1 MISIHKILTVGIYE
15 MRTLLRS
22 WFFRIFAG
30 LSVLGIG
37 IFNIAANV
45 PDSGA
50 PFIYRALPASLPY
63 VNLLVLNLGQAIVAV
78 FLASEFLKQDRKN
91 DTVEVIYAR
100 SMTNAEYIIGK
111 TLGILLVFLIL
122 NIIILSLGVGFSFLS
137 GDASQGILEYF
148 YYPLLISLPTLIYI
162 LGLSFFIMILS
173 RNQAITFILLLGY
186 IAVSIFYLDKQYYQV
201 FDFIAYQVP
210 MMKSTIGGFAD
221 FGETLIH
228 RGIYFFIGL
237 GLIFFTITKLDRLP
251 QSRRFRYLPIILS
264 AIFIILGFASAYQYI
279 INKKTIV
286 NEKTEMIALNNKY
299 LAHPSVMVDS
309 CNINLVHNDKTIDV
323 TSSLFISNNSGVNID
338 TLIFSL
344 NPSLMISEFK
354 IDNNTVTY
362 SREKQIIKIIPE
374 KVITQGEK
382 AILTLS
388 YNGEINEN
396 TCFLDENLEDFKDN
410 FSFEIFRFKKRY
422 AYLNQDFVLL
432 TRDALWYPVSG
443 VGYASDSPARY
454 APDFTKYTLSVLT
467 NPEYQAISQGEMSN
481 PEPGIFEFATETSL
495 PQISLIIGDYISYT
509 IDVDSITY
517 GIYTINGND
526 YYKEYFTDIQDSL
539 PGVIREL
546 KNEYESP
553 LGFSYPFRRFS
564 LVEVPIQFDLDKHT
578 WSLTSDA
585 VQPEMTF
592 YIEKGIVLEETDFKK
607 RKKRTERTMNRNK
620 EEVTPT
626 ELQSRIFKRFVRGN
640 FNANYTEWYM
650 FDKMDR
656 NTLSFFPN
664 YITFVTSLDSEKW
677 PALNLSLQA
686 YLKDRYSNPVSSYR
700 WFFQDLSKNERINLE
715 LKQSSLA
722 NFTKPSSAVDNEDD
736 IVTLYDIILA
746 KGDYLFTIFRAR
758 YGEEEFNGFLDDF
771 IENNKGQ
778 SFSLTEFD
786 IAMQDK
792 FGESIIEEVN
802 QWYYGQNLAGFMIKG
817 LETYKVRDGQYTK
830 YQIKFQIANPEKT
843 DGMVTVN
850 IDLFDGNMQRSS
862 NNEPPDFT
870 KKIYIPAGEAR
881 EVGFVFSTEPV
892 RMNLY
897 THISLNLPNNII
909 YDFSSFN
916 ETRKVK
922 MIDGISECKLFNNDV
937 VDGEIIIDNEDS
949 LFSFTTN
956 NNLSYLKK
964 IVDANKEPGYPYSGI
979 RYWNPPGDWQ
989 QVLRSGFYGKYVR
1002 SAMYTRSGHD
1012 DQLATWEAPM
1022 VTDGYY
1028 DVYFHVEKINVNRRR
1043 QRESRK
1049 SDYNFKVYHEGG
1061 MDNIHLSDSD
1071 VENGWNYLG
1080 TFFVTPYTAK
1090 VEFSNKSVGTM
1101 VFADA
1106 VKWVEN

>member
-1 MISIHKILTVGIYE
+1 

-91 DTVEVIYAR
+91 DTIEVIYAR

-111 TLGILLVFLIL
+111 TLGILLVFFIL
-122 NIIILSLGVGFSFLS
+122 NIMILSLGIGFSFLS

-148 YYPLLISLPTLIYI
+148 YYPILISVPTLVYI
-162 LGLSFFIMILS
+162 LGLSFFIMTLT
-173 RNQAITFILLLGY
+173 RNQAITFILLFGY
-186 IAVSIFYLDKQYYQV
+186 IAVSIFYLDKKYYQV

-221 FGETLIH
+221 FSETLIH

-237 GLIFFTITKLDRLP
+237 GLIFFTIIKLDRLP
-251 QSRRFRYLPIILS
+251 QSRSFRYLPAIISLV
-264 AIFIILGFASAYQYI
+264 FILAGVGSAYLYI
-279 INKKTIV
+279 SNKRDIV
-286 NEKTEMIALNNKY
+286 SDKKEMIALNNKY
-299 LAHPSVMVDS
+299 LSYPGVHVDS
-309 CNINLVHNDKTIDV
+309 CNINLKHKNKTIEV
-323 TSSLFISNNSGVNID
+323 SSQLFATNLTNNQID

-344 NPSLMISEFK
+344 NPALNINEIK
-354 IDNNTVTY
+354 IGSNNIIPI
-362 SREKQIIKIIPE
+362 REKQIVKIVANP
-374 KVITQGEK
+374 QLNPGQK
-382 AILTLS
+382 ATISIS
-388 YNGEINEN
+388 YSGVINEN
-396 TCFLDENLEDFKDN
+396 SCFLDENLEDFKDN

-422 AYLNQDFVLL
+422 AYLNKDFVLL

-443 VGYASDSPARY
+443 VGYASDNPVRY
-454 APDFTKYTLSVLT
+454 SPDFTKYSLT
-467 NPEYQAISQGEMSN
+467 VNTDPSLTAISQGEMTST
-481 PEPGIFEFATETSL
+481 EPGTFVFNTELPL
-495 PQISLIIGDYISYT
+495 PQISLLIGNYINYS

-517 GIYTINGND
+517 SIYTIDGND

-539 PGVIREL
+539 PGIIRDL

-553 LGFSYPFRRFS
+553 LGFNYPFRRFS
-564 LVEVPIQFDLDKHT
+564 LAEVPIQFDLDKHL

-585 VQPEMTF
+585 VQPEITF
-592 YIEKGIVLEETDFKK
+592 YVEKGVILEETDFKK
-607 RKKRTERTMNRNK
+607 RKKRTERRMNRNR

-640 FNANYTEWYM
+640 FMANYTEWYM

-656 NTLSFFPN
+656 NTLTFFPN
-664 YITFVTSLDSEKW
+664 YITFVTSLKSEKW
-677 PALNLSLQA
+677 PALNLSMQA
-686 YLKDRYSNPVSSYR
+686 YLKDRHSNPISSYR
-700 WFFQDLSKNERINLE
+700 WFFRNLSKSEKINLE
-715 LKQSSLA
+715 LKQSPLST
-722 NFTKPSSAVDNEDD
+722 FKKPTSDSGDPDEA
-736 IVTLYDIILA
+736 ITLYDIILA
-746 KGDYLFTIFRAR
+746 KGDYLFSVFRAR
-758 YGEEEFNGFLDDF
+758 YGEEEFNSFLDAF
-771 IENNKGQ
+771 INNNRGH
-778 SFSLTEFD
+778 SFTLEKFD
-786 IAMQDK
+786 LAMKDE
-792 FGESIIEEVN
+792 FGESVIDEIN
-802 QWYYGQNLAGFMIKG
+802 SWYYENDLAGFMIKD
-817 LETYKVRDGQYTK
+817 LQTYKVREGQYTK
-830 YQIKFQIANPEKT
+830 YQVRFKIANPEDT
-843 DGMVTVN
+843 DGMVTCN
-850 IDLFDGNMQRSS
+850 IDLFDAGQNNSS
-862 NNEPPDFT
+862 NNNEPPDFT
-870 KKIYIPAGEAR
+870 KKIYIPAGTAK

-916 ETRKVK
+916 ETRKTV
-922 MIDGISECKLFNNDV
+922 IFDDIVDCELFDDLI

-949 LFSFTTN
+949 SFSFTEN
-956 NNLSYLKK
+956 HNLSYLKTW
-964 IVDANKEPGYPYSGI
+964 IDENKDPGYPYSGI
-979 RYWNPPGDWQ
+979 RFWNPPSDWQ

-1002 SAMYTRSGHD
+1002 SAMYTRSGFE
-1012 DQLATWEAPM
+1012 DQVASWKAPL
-1022 VTDGYY
+1022 TSEGYY
-1028 DVYFHVEKINVNRRR
+1028 DIYFHVEKINITRQW
-1043 QRESRK
+1043 QRETRK
-1049 SDYNFKVYHEGG
+1049 ADYNFKVYHEGG
-1061 MDNIHLSDSD
+1061 VEDVHLADSD

-1080 TFFVTPYTAK
+1080 TYFVTPYTAK
-1090 VEFSNKSVGTM
+1090 VELTNKSVGTM